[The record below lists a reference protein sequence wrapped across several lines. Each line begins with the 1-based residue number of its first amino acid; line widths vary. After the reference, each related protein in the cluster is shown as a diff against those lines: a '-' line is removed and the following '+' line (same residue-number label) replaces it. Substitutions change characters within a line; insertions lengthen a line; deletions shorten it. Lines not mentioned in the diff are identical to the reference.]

1 VTTYAIEVFQLD
13 RDDWVADLE
22 QAVAAELLD
31 IGLHRSV
38 SVVVSQSTPATAGP
52 VVGVYMGSP
61 AAAGVD

>member
-38 SVVVSQSTPATAGP
+38 SVVVSQSTPA
-52 VVGVYMGSP
+52 
-61 AAAGVD
+61 AAGLPM